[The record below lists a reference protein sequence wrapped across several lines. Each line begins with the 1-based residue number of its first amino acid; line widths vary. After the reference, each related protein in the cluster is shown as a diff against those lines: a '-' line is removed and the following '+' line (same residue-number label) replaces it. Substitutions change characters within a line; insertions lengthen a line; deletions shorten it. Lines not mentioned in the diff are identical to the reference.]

1 MGGGRELESRRQL
14 GTELTGPFSATILCL
29 SHSFLPSGSGLNQ
42 PELRT
47 LTEACLGFWPLP
59 WLVFSGPVDLERP

>member
-1 MGGGRELESRRQL
+1 M
-14 GTELTGPFSATILCL
+14 GTELTGPFGPTTLCL

-47 LTEACLGFWPLP
+47 LTEACLGPRSLP
-59 WLVFSGPVDLERP
+59 WLIVSGPVDLERP

>member
-1 MGGGRELESRRQL
+1 MRAGRELESKRQV
-14 GTELTGPFSATILCL
+14 GMELTGPFGPTTLCL

-47 LTEACLGFWPLP
+47 LTEACLGPRSLP
-59 WLVFSGPVDLERP
+59 